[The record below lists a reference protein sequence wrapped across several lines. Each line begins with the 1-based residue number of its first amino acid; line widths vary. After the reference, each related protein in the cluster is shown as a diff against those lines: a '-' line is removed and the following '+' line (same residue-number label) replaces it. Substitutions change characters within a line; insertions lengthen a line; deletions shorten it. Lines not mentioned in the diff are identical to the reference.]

1 MARYAIGDVQGC
13 CDELKALLAKARF
26 SADRDEVW
34 FVGDLVNRGPQSL
47 ETLRFVRA
55 LGANATVVLGNHD
68 LHLLALA
75 FGSKRKSRDGDTLD
89 AVLAASDRD
98 QLLEWLLGRPLAVF
112 DEPRGEFLV
121 HAGLVP
127 EWTPRA
133 AAKLAREVEAV
144 LRDDART
151 LFDAMYGNKPDQ
163 WSDSLRG
170 MDRLRFVINAFT
182 RMRFCRRDGTVDLKT
197 KGAPGQQH
205 EDLFPWFDVPERKSA
220 EVRVICGHWSTLG
233 LKRRPNLLALD
244 TGCVWGGALTAVNL
258 DEEAD
263 AIQLPC
269 LSHQEPGGGDA

>member
-1 MARYAIGDVQGC
+1 MARYAIGDIQGC
-13 CDELKALLAKARF
+13 CDELKALLARCQF
-26 SADRDEVW
+26 SADRDQLW

-75 FGSKRKSRDGDTLD
+75 YGSRRKTKEGDTLD
-89 AVLAASDRD
+89 AVLGAPDRD
-98 QLLEWLLGRPLAVF
+98 QLLEWLSGRPLAVY
-112 DEPRGEFLV
+112 DEPRGDFLV

-151 LFDAMYGNKPDQ
+151 LFDAMYGNKPEK
-163 WSDSLRG
+163 WSANLRG
-170 MDRLRFVINAFT
+170 MDRLRFVINVFT
-182 RMRFCRRDGTVDLKT
+182 RMRYVGLDGTVDLKQ
-197 KGAPGQQH
+197 KGAPGQQAAG
-205 EDLFPWFDVPERKSA
+205 FVPWFDAPERESRD
-220 EVRVICGHWSTLG
+220 VRVVCGHWSTLG
-233 LKRRPNLLALD
+233 FLRRKDLVALD

-258 DEEAD
+258 DEESEPV
-263 AIQLPC
+263 QLAC
-269 LSHQEPGGGDA
+269 TGHQLPGGGEG